1 MKCHGIISSSYTVFI
16 FVISS
21 LTITLCAVD
30 SLQLNFDNR
39 VRIQPSPLIGGPDWL
54 PVHCKVV
61 VDDSYVF
68 DFIPLNAASPETLQK
83 LISLQ
88 AVPATV
94 RTRQKNHKREAQETE
109 HQNSENK
116 SDNEEVKKI
125 YIERA
130 DQFCKEYDRDL
141 HLINNNCWSFAFDL
155 IQYISR

>member
-1 MKCHGIISSSYTVFI
+1 MRCHSIISSSYTVFI
-16 FVISS
+16 FAISF

-30 SLQLNFDNR
+30 SLQLLFDNR
-39 VRIQPSPLIGGPDWL
+39 VRIQPSPLLGGPGWL
-54 PVHCKVV
+54 PVHCKVI
-61 VDDSYVF
+61 VDDSFVF

-94 RTRQKNHKREAQETE
+94 RTMQKNGKREAQENE
-109 HQNSENK
+109 RHNSGNK
-116 SDNEEVKKI
+116 SDNDEGTKV

-130 DQFCKEYDRDL
+130 YQFCKEYDRDL

-155 IQYISR
+155 VQYISR